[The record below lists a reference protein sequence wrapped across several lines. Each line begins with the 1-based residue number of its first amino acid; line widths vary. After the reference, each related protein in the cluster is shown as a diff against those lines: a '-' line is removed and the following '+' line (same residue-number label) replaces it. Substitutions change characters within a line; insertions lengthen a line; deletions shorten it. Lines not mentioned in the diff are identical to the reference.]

1 MKTHAHRL
9 VALAGALSFT
19 LAACA
24 TQPASLAELPG
35 TEGCFWTRL
44 VYDWVALDDSTL
56 LVSAPNDRSPYLVK
70 LMGPIPG
77 LAAREHLAFHTGRE
91 GGGLFCSRNHPFVAA
106 PGRAG
111 WREPAVA
118 VRRLTPAMARQLMTR
133 VELPLV
139 HHAPTVYP
147 KQSRAAPVPANPGT
161 G

>member
-9 VALAGALSFT
+9 AALAGALS
-19 LAACA
+19 LAVGACA
-24 TQPASLAELPG
+24 TQPAQLAQLPG

-56 LVSAPNDRSPYLVK
+56 LVSVPNDRSPYLVK
-70 LMGPIPG
+70 LLGPVPG
-77 LAAREHLAFHTGRE
+77 LAAREPLIFSTGRDGSE
-91 GGGLFCSRNHPFVAA
+91 LFCSRNHPFIIA
-106 PGRAG
+106 PGRNR
-111 WREPAVA
+111 WRQPVVA
-118 VRRLTPAMARQLMTR
+118 VRRLTPAMAQQLTLH

-147 KQSRAAPVPANPGT
+147 KESRTAPVPSDPGT